1 MNESFKKKFIDD
13 KSTITKGYTANVF
26 NKCKD
31 LEEYYNKDVC
41 NFTLDQIKQL
51 LLTFNSTSVECL
63 RVITS
68 VLRKYTQ
75 FMMEN
80 NLSIDN
86 INHYDSVTTDILLQ
100 CVNKKVLNNKYIDRD
115 TLLRYIDE
123 LPNASDGW
131 VLLAIYEGIRGD
143 MFSNITF
150 TDGDGID
157 YVNEVLNLYD
167 GTKFKPSHKLFELAN
182 EAHATYTYEGIRNE
196 SIHLM
201 RLTGDRIFKCR
212 DNIMWEDDDKRKAYN
227 RLLARVRLCKNY
239 LNVKTMTIPRL
250 QLSGMVYQFKCVM
263 EKENKTFDE
272 LFDTCEFLEIRKAFG
287 YEKYVKS
294 RLYAM
299 IKEYLN

>member
-1 MNESFKKKFIDD
+1 MNENFKNKFIDD
-13 KSTITKGYTANVF
+13 KSTITKGYTINVF
-26 NKCKD
+26 NKCRD

-63 RVITS
+63 RVVTS

-100 CVNKKVLNNKYIDRD
+100 CVNKNVLNNKYIDRE
-115 TLLRYIDE
+115 TLLNYIDE

-131 VLLAIYEGIRGD
+131 VLLAIYEGIQGD
-143 MFSNITF
+143 MFSNVTF
-150 TDGDGID
+150 TDGNGID
-157 YVNEVLNLYD
+157 YINEVLNLYD

-182 EAHATYTYEGIRNE
+182 ESYITYTYEGIRNE

-227 RLLARVRLCKNY
+227 RLLARIRLCKNY
-239 LNVKTMTIPRL
+239 LNAKTMTIPRL
-250 QLSGMVYQFKCVM
+250 QLSGMVYQFKCIM

-272 LFDTCEFLEIRKAFG
+272 LFDSCEFLEIRRKFG

>member
-1 MNESFKKKFIDD
+1 MNDNFKKKFIDD
-13 KSTITKGYTANVF
+13 KSTITKGYTNNVF
-26 NKCKD
+26 NKCRD

-63 RVITS
+63 RVVTS

-86 INHYDSVTTDILLQ
+86 MNHYDSVDTDILLQ
-100 CVNKKVLNNKYIDRD
+100 CVNKNVLNNKYIDRK
-115 TLLRYIDE
+115 TLIKYIDE
-123 LPNASDGW
+123 LPNSSDGW
-131 VLLAIYEGIRGD
+131 VLLSIYEGIRGD
-143 MFSNITF
+143 MFCNITF
-150 TDGDGID
+150 TDGGGID
-157 YVNEVLNLYD
+157 YINEGFTLYD
-167 GTKFKPSHKLFELAN
+167 GTNFKPSNKLFELAC
-182 EAHATYTYEGIRNE
+182 EAHETYTYEGIKNE

-212 DNIMWEDDDKRKAYN
+212 DNIMSEDDDKKKAYN
-227 RLLARVRLCKNY
+227 RLLTRVRLCKNY

-250 QLSGMVYQFKCVM
+250 QLSGMVYQFKCIM

-272 LFDTCEFLEIRKAFG
+272 LFDTDEFLEIRKKFG

-294 RLYAM
+294 RLYAI